1 MNTFNIYWYDD
12 GGDTAIPGSIKV
24 MYTDKDGS
32 WKEAVMLS
40 KYEDVIAINQYNK
53 IELEPITTS
62 SVKLV
67 LTVKSG
73 KAANGILRWKV
84 SNEDKTPEVVDKTEL
99 SNDITAAESK
109 VESAYTAESWKAFAE
124 ALANAKKVVADE
136 KATKADIDAAKAA
149 LAEAVNGLVD
159 ITGLNAAI
167 KAAGAKV
174 ESAYTAESWKAFAEA
189 LANAKKVVA
198 DEKATKADID
208 AAEVALA
215 KAINGLKEKPST
227 DNGKDDKNNDQNSGQ
242 NNNPSA
248 GQNNG
253 QNNNQNSNQNN
264 NSNGTDN
271 STTAAIKAG
280 DTVTVKG
287 VVYKVTNADKK
298 EAAAVKPSKK
308 SAKSITIKNT
318 VKINGVSCKVVSISS
333 KAFMGMKK
341 LTKVTIPKN
350 VKTIGSK
357 AFYKDSKLKSVKIS
371 ATSPKS
377 IGKNAFKGIAKKA
390 KINVPNKQLKKYKS
404 MLKKAKT
411 ASTVKIK

>member
-1 MNTFNIYWYDD
+1 MHIQQK
-12 GGDTAIPGSIKV
+12 AGS
-24 MYTDKDGS
+24 
-32 WKEAVMLS
+32 L
-40 KYEDVIAINQYNK
+40 
-53 IELEPITTS
+53 
-62 SVKLV
+62 
-67 LTVKSG
+67 
-73 KAANGILRWKV
+73 
-84 SNEDKTPEVVDKTEL
+84 
-99 SNDITAAESK
+99 
-109 VESAYTAESWKAFAE
+109 AE
-124 ALANAKKVVADE
+124 ALANAKKVAADE
-136 KATKADIDAAKAA
+136 KATQAD
-149 LAEAVNGLVD
+149 V
-159 ITGLNAAI
+159 
-167 KAAGAKV
+167 
-174 ESAYTAESWKAFAEA
+174 
-189 LANAKKVVA
+189 
-198 DEKATKADID
+198 D

-287 VVYKVTNADKK
+287 VVYKCNKLLTRK

-371 ATSPKS
+371 ATSLKS

-390 KINVPNKQLKKYKS
+390 KIDVPNKQLKKYKS